1 MKEPLA
7 QSTVAVRYGFNHKIK
22 TECAYQNKAIP
33 VFLGSTAA
41 LCVLSLLYLDVD
53 WIKLAGRVP
62 DMGSIFYRLAHFD
75 FKYMDLIAAA
85 MWETLSITVLST
97 LYSVIL
103 GLFFG
108 MFAAENIFR
117 MRWLSVLVQ
126 SWFTFLRAVPTP
138 VWVLLMMVCLGMGPA
153 AGIAGLC
160 VHTTAFFTRAFA
172 QSFESIPQETIEALE
187 ATGVGRIGVFFNA
200 VLPAA
205 LSQLVAWIAMR
216 FEINFS
222 ECAIL
227 GMIGAGGIG
236 FIIARSIQGYEYG
249 TAGVAIVLVFAF
261 AYSIERLFIFIKNK
275 IR

>member
-62 DMGSIFYRLAHFD
+62 DMGSIFYRLAQFD

-126 SWFTFLRAVPTP
+126 SWFTFLRVVPTP
-138 VWVLLMMVCLGMGPA
+138 VWVLLMIGMPRHGA
-153 AGIAGLC
+153 C
-160 VHTTAFFTRAFA
+160 RRYCRFVRAYN
-172 QSFESIPQETIEALE
+172 
-187 ATGVGRIGVFFNA
+187 GVFYPCFRA
-200 VLPAA
+200 EL
-205 LSQLVAWIAMR
+205 
-216 FEINFS
+216 
-222 ECAIL
+222 
-227 GMIGAGGIG
+227 
-236 FIIARSIQGYEYG
+236 
-249 TAGVAIVLVFAF
+249 
-261 AYSIERLFIFIKNK
+261 
-275 IR
+275 

>member
-62 DMGSIFYRLAHFD
+62 DMGSIFYRLAQFD

-117 MRWLSVLVQ
+117 MRWLLYRCCLLGLRYTTTRIYFVAPNRCHTFEFSVLI
-126 SWFTFLRAVPTP
+126 RPRTP
-138 VWVLLMMVCLGMGPA
+138 L
-153 AGIAGLC
+153 
-160 VHTTAFFTRAFA
+160 
-172 QSFESIPQETIEALE
+172 
-187 ATGVGRIGVFFNA
+187 
-200 VLPAA
+200 
-205 LSQLVAWIAMR
+205 
-216 FEINFS
+216 
-222 ECAIL
+222 
-227 GMIGAGGIG
+227 
-236 FIIARSIQGYEYG
+236 
-249 TAGVAIVLVFAF
+249 
-261 AYSIERLFIFIKNK
+261 
-275 IR
+275 

>member
-1 MKEPLA
+1 MGNAFHYGAFHIVQCYFRFVFWHVCGRKYFPYALA
-7 QSTVAVRYGFNHKIK
+7 VGTGAVMVYFFAC
-22 TECAYQNKAIP
+22 CADA
-33 VFLGSTAA
+33 
-41 LCVLSLLYLDVD
+41 
-53 WIKLAGRVP
+53 
-62 DMGSIFYRLAHFD
+62 
-75 FKYMDLIAAA
+75 
-85 MWETLSITVLST
+85 
-97 LYSVIL
+97 
-103 GLFFG
+103 
-108 MFAAENIFR
+108 
-117 MRWLSVLVQ
+117 
-126 SWFTFLRAVPTP
+126 
-138 VWVLLMMVCLGMGPA
+138 GMGA
-153 AGIAGLC
+153 FNDGIAGLC
-160 VHTTAFFTRAFA
+160 VHTTAFFIRAFA

>member
-1 MKEPLA
+1 ML
-7 QSTVAVRYGFNHKIK
+7 SNHKIK

-62 DMGSIFYRLAHFD
+62 DMGSIFYRLAQFD

>member
-62 DMGSIFYRLAHFD
+62 DMGSIFYRLAQFD

-108 MFAAENIFR
+108 MFAAENIFC
-117 MRWLSVLVQ
+117 M
-126 SWFTFLRAVPTP
+126 PP
-138 VWVLLMMVCLGMGPA
+138 
-153 AGIAGLC
+153 
-160 VHTTAFFTRAFA
+160 
-172 QSFESIPQETIEALE
+172 
-187 ATGVGRIGVFFNA
+187 
-200 VLPAA
+200 VLPVYACIQRRFLPVLSRRA
-205 LSQLVAWIAMR
+205 LKASRRKLSKRWRQQALA
-216 FEINFS
+216 E
-222 ECAIL
+222 
-227 GMIGAGGIG
+227 
-236 FIIARSIQGYEYG
+236 
-249 TAGVAIVLVFAF
+249 
-261 AYSIERLFIFIKNK
+261 
-275 IR
+275 

>member
-62 DMGSIFYRLAHFD
+62 DMGSIFYRLAQFD

-108 MFAAENIFR
+108 SCWQKIF
-117 MRWLSVLVQ
+117 SVCAGCRYWCSHGLP
-126 SWFTFLRAVPTP
+126 FCVP
-138 VWVLLMMVCLGMGPA
+138 C
-153 AGIAGLC
+153 
-160 VHTTAFFTRAFA
+160 R
-172 QSFESIPQETIEALE
+172 
-187 ATGVGRIGVFFNA
+187 R
-200 VLPAA
+200 
-205 LSQLVAWIAMR
+205 R
-216 FEINFS
+216 
-222 ECAIL
+222 
-227 GMIGAGGIG
+227 
-236 FIIARSIQGYEYG
+236 YG
-249 TAGVAIVLVFAF
+249 CF
-261 AYSIERLFIFIKNK
+261 
-275 IR
+275 

>member
-1 MKEPLA
+1 M
-7 QSTVAVRYGFNHKIK
+7 
-22 TECAYQNKAIP
+22 P
-33 VFLGSTAA
+33 VYA
-41 LCVLSLLYLDVD
+41 C
-53 WIKLAGRVP
+53 IQR
-62 DMGSIFYRLAHFD
+62 R
-75 FKYMDLIAAA
+75 
-85 MWETLSITVLST
+85 
-97 LYSVIL
+97 
-103 GLFFG
+103 
-108 MFAAENIFR
+108 
-117 MRWLSVLVQ
+117 
-126 SWFTFLRAVPTP
+126 
-138 VWVLLMMVCLGMGPA
+138 
-153 AGIAGLC
+153 
-160 VHTTAFFTRAFA
+160 FFTRAFA

>member
-1 MKEPLA
+1 MKEPLV

-62 DMGSIFYRLAHFD
+62 DMGSIFYRLAQFD

-117 MRWLSVLVQ
+117 MR
-126 SWFTFLRAVPTP
+126 
-138 VWVLLMMVCLGMGPA
+138 
-153 AGIAGLC
+153 
-160 VHTTAFFTRAFA
+160 
-172 QSFESIPQETIEALE
+172 
-187 ATGVGRIGVFFNA
+187 
-200 VLPAA
+200 
-205 LSQLVAWIAMR
+205 
-216 FEINFS
+216 
-222 ECAIL
+222 
-227 GMIGAGGIG
+227 
-236 FIIARSIQGYEYG
+236 
-249 TAGVAIVLVFAF
+249 
-261 AYSIERLFIFIKNK
+261 
-275 IR
+275 

>member
-33 VFLGSTAA
+33 VFLSSTAA

-62 DMGSIFYRLAHFD
+62 DMGSIFYRLAQFD

-103 GLFFG
+103 GFVFWHVCGRKYFPYALAVGIGAVMVYLF
-108 MFAAENIFR
+108 ACRTDA
-117 MRWLSVLVQ
+117 
-126 SWFTFLRAVPTP
+126 

-216 FEINFS
+216 FEINFRNVPFW
-222 ECAIL
+222 A
-227 GMIGAGGIG
+227 
-236 FIIARSIQGYEYG
+236 
-249 TAGVAIVLVFAF
+249 
-261 AYSIERLFIFIKNK
+261 
-275 IR
+275 

>member
-1 MKEPLA
+1 MKEPSA

-22 TECAYQNKAIP
+22 TDCAYQNKAIP

-41 LCVLSLLYLDVD
+41 LCVLSLWYLDVD

-62 DMGSIFYRLAHFD
+62 DMGSIFYRLAQFD

-117 MRWLSVLVQ
+117 MRWMSVLVQ

-138 VWVLLMMVCLGMGPA
+138 VLPVCACIQRRFLPVLSHRALKASRRKLSKRWRQPA
-153 AGIAGLC
+153 LA
-160 VHTTAFFTRAFA
+160 
-172 QSFESIPQETIEALE
+172 E
-187 ATGVGRIGVFFNA
+187 
-200 VLPAA
+200 
-205 LSQLVAWIAMR
+205 
-216 FEINFS
+216 
-222 ECAIL
+222 
-227 GMIGAGGIG
+227 
-236 FIIARSIQGYEYG
+236 
-249 TAGVAIVLVFAF
+249 
-261 AYSIERLFIFIKNK
+261 
-275 IR
+275 

>member
-1 MKEPLA
+1 MGNTFHYGAFYIVQCYFRFVFWHVCGRKYSPYALA
-7 QSTVAVRYGFNHKIK
+7 VGIGAVM
-22 TECAYQNKAIP
+22 
-33 VFLGSTAA
+33 V
-41 LCVLSLLYLDVD
+41 YL
-53 WIKLAGRVP
+53 
-62 DMGSIFYRLAHFD
+62 
-75 FKYMDLIAAA
+75 
-85 MWETLSITVLST
+85 
-97 LYSVIL
+97 
-103 GLFFG
+103 
-108 MFAAENIFR
+108 FACRTDA
-117 MRWLSVLVQ
+117 
-126 SWFTFLRAVPTP
+126 
-138 VWVLLMMVCLGMGPA
+138 GMG
-153 AGIAGLC
+153 
-160 VHTTAFFTRAFA
+160 AFNDGVPRHGACRRYCRFVRAYNGVFTRAFA